1 MTKKYI
7 FLIFTALN
15 LSACG
20 SDSSPSSDT
29 HQDNSSLTV
38 SQSIQAKS
46 ILLEWNKIEGI
57 KHYKLIRY
65 RPSTQGLTSEV
76 VEPSITGTSYNLKID
91 LVDFDA
97 TSSDYELLACKDND
111 YCLVQSPQFQ
121 LKNLEQTVI
130 RVKTYLDHSEWNN
143 VRFGEA
149 LTWQND
155 HLIIN
160 SGKDTTRV
168 VDIYTKQKSGNYG
181 YDEYIANSTS
191 YNTDGQ
197 KTTNS
202 LVGIGNTLEDMM
214 LATST
219 CSTKKEALIH
229 INKMHHDNNGRPK
242 LSLKNYSDS
251 SGQALASSGE
261 NGGIIIMGDPEKNDA
276 GEVSFFIN
284 KDLNFP
290 AAPESGIKTL
300 RHPSELKLKRPDDLA
315 VDTRFGASVAIAK
328 DNVLVV
334 GAPMDS
340 MRKGTG
346 SEVQHGGAVYVYRL
360 NPSPNEYNDI
370 WHLETVLEL
379 PIPTENSGYGS
390 SVTISKDAN
399 LILVGAPGIDKV
411 LSYRYDSQKGFWS
424 NVDSID
430 PVKAFKGQKFG
441 SDIALSDNG
450 YLAVS
455 APQAP
460 WRGFGFHHS
469 PDTLEIGGDSD
480 GAVYVYH
487 LTSYGDRDYAW
498 EGVFTGDS
506 ISGVNEEFGKSMM
519 FKPGTD
525 ELAIGA
531 PGHPSDPLLGWSD
544 NSWKDAGAVYIF

>member
-20 SDSSPSSDT
+20 SGSSPSSDT

-65 RPSTQGLTSEV
+65 RPSTQGLISEV
-76 VEPSITGTSYNLKID
+76 VEPSITGTSYKLKID
-91 LVDFDA
+91 LVDFGA
-97 TSSDYELLACKDND
+97 ASSDYELLACKDND

-155 HLIIN
+155 HLIVN

-181 YDEYIANSTS
+181 YDEYITNSTS

-202 LVGIGNTLEDMM
+202 LVGIGNTFEDMM

-219 CSTKKEALIH
+219 CSTKKEALVH
-229 INKMHHDNNGRPK
+229 IKKMHHDNNGRPK

-261 NGGIIIMGDPEKNDA
+261 NGGIIIMGDPGKNDA

-284 KDLNFP
+284 KDLKFP
-290 AAPESGIKTL
+290 AASESGIKIL
-300 RHPSELKLKRPDDLA
+300 RHPSELELKRPDDLA
-315 VDTRFGASVAIAK
+315 IDAKFGASVAIAE
-328 DNVLVV
+328 DNVLVI
-334 GAPMDS
+334 GSPMDS
-340 MRKGTG
+340 LRKGTG

-360 NPSPNEYNDI
+360 NLNPNNYSDI
-370 WHLETVLEL
+370 WQLEAVLKL

-399 LILVGAPGIDKV
+399 LILVGAPGIDQV

-424 NVDSID
+424 NVDTID

-441 SDIALSDNG
+441 TGISLSDNG

-455 APQAP
+455 APLAP

-469 PDTLEIGGDSD
+469 SDTLEVGGDPD
-480 GAVYVYH
+480 GAVYIYH

-506 ISGVNEEFGKSMM
+506 VSGVKEEFGKSMM

-531 PGHPSDPLLGWSD
+531 PGHPSDPLLDWSD
-544 NSWKDAGAVYIF
+544 NSWEDAGAVYIF